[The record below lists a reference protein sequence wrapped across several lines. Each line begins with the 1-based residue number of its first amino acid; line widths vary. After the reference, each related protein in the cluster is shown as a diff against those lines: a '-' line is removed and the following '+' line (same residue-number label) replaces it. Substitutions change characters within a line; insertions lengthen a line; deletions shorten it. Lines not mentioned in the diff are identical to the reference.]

1 MQNDKFSHQ
10 FSQFEPSFFEILSPR
25 RWYFHVNTSKRSE
38 RWEAEMITLLQGECY
53 SSHLLFTC
61 FLVLSL
67 TLCLFFP
74 LPRSFRFGVSVKRRR
89 CDHSAISALVETN
102 LICAQNRQ
110 LFKFLPSQM
119 PITFSFHK
127 KNSQFVKAIKL
138 HWSYFNR
145 SARFEILRKKTRK
158 PEFDEYRPISP
169 LGDDLSGKKIYKN
182 TLACFGIRC

>member
-1 MQNDKFSHQ
+1 
-10 FSQFEPSFFEILSPR
+10 
-25 RWYFHVNTSKRSE
+25 
-38 RWEAEMITLLQGECY
+38 MITLLRGECY

-67 TLCLFFP
+67 TLCLFF
-74 LPRSFRFGVSVKRRR
+74 LPPCSFRFVSVKRRR

-127 KNSQFVKAIKL
+127 KKYHNLSKPLSCTDHILIEAQGLRFCARKQESQNLMNADPFLCLVMIYQGEK
-138 HWSYFNR
+138 N
-145 SARFEILRKKTRK
+145 
-158 PEFDEYRPISP
+158 
-169 LGDDLSGKKIYKN
+169 IYKN

>member
-1 MQNDKFSHQ
+1 MFFVFILLYFFVDLFFFINYLLTADIHWKLMQNDKFSHQ
-10 FSQFEPSFFEILSPR
+10 FSRFEPSFFEILSPR

-38 RWEAEMITLLQGECY
+38 RWEAEMITLLRGECY

-74 LPRSFRFGVSVKRRR
+74 SPPCSFRFGVSVKRRR

-127 KNSQFVKAIKL
+127 KKFTICQS
-138 HWSYFNR
+138 H
-145 SARFEILRKKTRK
+145 
-158 PEFDEYRPISP
+158 
-169 LGDDLSGKKIYKN
+169 
-182 TLACFGIRC
+182 